1 MAIAERAADNA
12 ATERVETVVVGG
24 GQAGLAVGYH
34 LARRGHPFVILDAG
48 ERIGDSWRRR
58 WDSLRLFSPARYDGL
73 EGMPFPA
80 SAHSF
85 PTKDEMADYLEAY
98 AARFELPV
106 RMGVRVDRLSK
117 NGSGFVVTSGD
128 RRYEAANVVVAMA
141 THQTPRVPPFASDL
155 DRGIVQL
162 HAGEYRNPGQ
172 LQDGGLLVV
181 GAGNSGAEIALDAG
195 HNHPTW
201 LAGRDTGHVPFRIES
216 FAARFLIPLVLR
228 VVFHRV
234 LTVSTPI
241 GRRERV
247 KLISRGHPLVRTKP
261 KDLAAAGIDRV
272 PKVVGVRDGLPLLED
287 GRILKVANVIWC
299 TGFGPD
305 FSWIDLPVFGE
316 EEPMAERGI
325 VADEPGLYFVGLLF
339 LYAASSTM
347 IHGVGRDAEHIAK
360 HIASRQPNGRPA
372 ALARSA
378 TR

>member
-1 MAIAERAADNA
+1 
-12 ATERVETVVVGG
+12 
-24 GQAGLAVGYH
+24 
-34 LARRGHPFVILDAG
+34 
-48 ERIGDSWRRR
+48 
-58 WDSLRLFSPARYDGL
+58 
-73 EGMPFPA
+73 
-80 SAHSF
+80 
-85 PTKDEMADYLEAY
+85 MADYLEAY

-106 RMGVRVDRLSK
+106 RMGVTVDRLSK

-128 RRYEAANVVVAMA
+128 RRFEAANVVVAMA
-141 THQTPRVPPFASDL
+141 THQTPRLPPFASDL

-162 HAGEYRNPGQ
+162 HAGEYRHPGQ
-172 LQDGGLLVV
+172 VQDGGLLVA
-181 GAGNSGAEIALDAG
+181 GAGSSGAEIALDAR

-287 GRILKVANVIWC
+287 GRVLKVANVIWC

-305 FSWIDLPVFGE
+305 FSWIDLPV
-316 EEPMAERGI
+316 AENEHAI
-325 VADEPGLYFVGLLF
+325 GLLER
-339 LYAASSTM
+339 LGAARDY
-347 IHGVGRDAEHIAK
+347 VGTGGALRDRSFRSRRGRPHTARAAARGGRGPAGPGAYPATET
-360 HIASRQPNGRPA
+360 ASRR
-372 ALARSA
+372 
-378 TR
+378 